1 MVRFWGFATLLE
13 STEMKHLCEM
23 GSKDLAATVFPSQLK
38 HNFALQEVLNHG
50 IAIVTLLFWK
60 MYFRGLYRTQ

>member
-1 MVRFWGFATLLE
+1 MVRFWGLATLLE
-13 STEMKHLCEM
+13 NTEMKHLGEM

-38 HNFALQEVLNHG
+38 QNFALQEGLNHG
-50 IAIVTLLFWK
+50 ISIVTLLFWK